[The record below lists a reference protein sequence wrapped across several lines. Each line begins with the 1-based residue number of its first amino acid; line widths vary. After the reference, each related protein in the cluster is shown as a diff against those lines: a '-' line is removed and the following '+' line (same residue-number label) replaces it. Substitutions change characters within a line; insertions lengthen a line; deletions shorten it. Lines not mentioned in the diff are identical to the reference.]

1 MMLLRTSLAWMLC
14 AAFLMTISGLAMAQ
28 DASNP
33 VVCTV
38 DGKKITQQE
47 LLSEIDKMIKMAG
60 NQVRPDMIPQLKVM
74 LYGRALNGLQEKI
87 LLKNVAE
94 KKNIVVEEKDID
106 ERYNEIR
113 KQFASE
119 DQFKQVLSS
128 NGLTPESLKDRMK
141 EDFLYVKV
149 LEEEVKEPAAPGE
162 EDIKKFYDENKEKMK
177 QEEEV
182 TASHILIQVEKTAS
196 AEEKEAAKKKL
207 QGIRQD
213 IMDQKTTF
221 ADAAQQNSDC
231 PSKARGGA
239 LGSFGRGRMAPE
251 FEKAAFALKA
261 GEISDIVE
269 TQFGYHIIQ
278 VNGHQ
283 DAKLPTLEES
293 KDQIKEYLQQEGT
306 QKARQDY
313 VEALKED
320 AKIETM
326 IDEKAWADKFGPKEE
341 KQEEGQTLQL
351 SPDDLNP

>member
-1 MMLLRTSLAWMLC
+1 MAWTLC
-14 AAFLMTISGLAMAQ
+14 AVLLTTIGGMAIAQ
-28 DASNP
+28 DASDP

-47 LLSEIDKMIKMAG
+47 LLDEIDKMVKMAG
-60 NQVRPDMIPQLKVM
+60 NRVRPDMIPQLKVM
-74 LYGRALNGLQEKI
+74 LYGRALNGLQEKM
-87 LLKNVAE
+87 LLKNVAD

-106 ERYNEIR
+106 ERYGEIR
-113 KQFASE
+113 QQFASE
-119 DQFKQVLSS
+119 DQFKQVLAS
-128 NGLTPESLKDRMK
+128 NGLTPETLKEKMK

-182 TASHILIQVEKTAS
+182 TASHILITVEKTA
-196 AEEKEAAKKKL
+196 ADDVKAAAKEKL

-213 IMDQKTTF
+213 ILDKKITF
-221 ADAAQQNSDC
+221 ADAAKQNSDC
-231 PSKARGGA
+231 PSKARGGD
-239 LGSFGRGRMAPE
+239 LGSFGRGRMVPE
-251 FEKAAFALKA
+251 FEKTAFALEV
-261 GEISDIVE
+261 GQISDIVE

-278 VNGHQ
+278 VNGRQ
-283 DAKLPTLEES
+283 DEKMPTLDES
-293 KDQIKEYLQQEGT
+293 KDQIVEYLQQEGT
-306 QKARQDY
+306 QKARQEY
-313 VEALKED
+313 VQALKDD

-341 KQEEGQTLQL
+341 EKEEGQTLQL